1 MANTPLATRK
11 AINWRIPIDLLDRV
25 DQYRK
30 TTKQDRTAVVVDALA
45 SFLYRH
51 EHVLVAAAPKRK
63 SKRRKSKRRPTSTTP
78 TPSLKYVDRPHL
90 VDADPGV
97 LVDEQGYDEDGEG

>member
-1 MANTPLATRK
+1 
-11 AINWRIPIDLLDRV
+11 LLDRV

-51 EHVLVAAAPKRK
+51 EHVLVAAQKRK

-78 TPSLKYVDRPHL
+78 TPSLKYVD
-90 VDADPGV
+90 ADPGV